1 MAKVLGYVAAV
12 SEKEL
17 TGEPLLE
24 LPGFRIG
31 KNGIERHYDTELRGA
46 AGNSHIEVN
55 ALGRV
60 IREVSR
66 EEGTPGREAVLTLN
80 AGLQNFVHQ
89 RLVGER
95 SASAVVMDI
104 HGGEVLALASV
115 PAYDPNAF
123 NYGLSSEAWHRLITD
138 PLSPLTNKA
147 ISGLYSPGSTF
158 KMIVALAAL
167 EAGVAPDY
175 QGYCPGFMKLGN
187 AKFHCW
193 KRHGHGKVDM
203 FDAITQSCDVYFYD
217 MARRAGIDR
226 ISAMAK
232 RFGLGATVG
241 LDLPGEKGGLVPTRE
256 WKQATIGEGLV
267 PTREWKQAT
276 IGESW
281 QGGET
286 LITAIGQG
294 FILTSPLQLAV
305 MTARLANGGRAV
317 MPRLLRGFRDELA
330 QGGTPDPAPEPLGLP
345 EAHLAFIR
353 KAMDAVTNHQRGT
366 AYRRRIERE
375 GWEMAGK
382 TGTSQVRRI
391 TLRERA
397 AGVKKNKDLPWRY
410 RDHALFV
417 AFAPVHQPRYCCA
430 VVVEHGGG
438 GSTTAAPIVRDILT
452 ETQRLDP
459 MGGPQLSWLAE
470 PASKEG

>member
-1 MAKVLGYVAAV
+1 
-12 SEKEL
+12 
-17 TGEPLLE
+17 
-24 LPGFRIG
+24 
-31 KNGIERHYDTELRGA
+31 
-46 AGNSHIEVN
+46 
-55 ALGRV
+55 
-60 IREVSR
+60 
-66 EEGTPGREAVLTLN
+66 
-80 AGLQNFVHQ
+80 LQNFVHQ

-95 SASAVVMDI
+95 SASAVIMDI

-115 PAYDPNAF
+115 PSYDPNAF

-147 ISGLYSPGSTF
+147 IAGLYSPGSTF

-193 KRHGHGKVDM
+193 KRHGHGKIDM
-203 FDAITQSCDVYFYD
+203 FNAIKQSCDVYIYD
-217 MARRAGIDR
+217 IARRAGIDR

-232 RFGLGATVG
+232 RFGLGAPVG
-241 LDLPGEKGGLVPTRE
+241 VDLPGERGGLVPTRE
-256 WKQATIGEGLV
+256 WKLATIGE
-267 PTREWKQAT
+267 R
-276 IGESW
+276 W

-294 FILTSPLQLAV
+294 FVLASPLQLAV

-317 MPRLLRGFRDELA
+317 TPHLLRGFRDQLA
-330 QGGTPDPAPEPLGLP
+330 QDSAPEPAFETLGIP
-345 EAHLAFIR
+345 DAHLAFIR
-353 KAMDAVTNHQRGT
+353 KAMDAVTNHRRGT

-397 AGVKKNKDLPWRY
+397 AGVKKNKDLPWRF

-438 GSTTAAPIVRDILT
+438 GSTIAAPIVRDILI

-470 PASKEG
+470 RASKEG